1 MIHKVYLGLG
11 TNLGDKEANIHQA
24 LAYIR
29 EEMGTIDR
37 CSSLLVSEPW
47 GFDSPNSFV
56 NAVCCV
62 FTEQSPEQLLRTA
75 KSIEKKMGRKSKSV
89 GGVYHDRIID
99 IDILLYDNIHLST
112 PELTIPHPLM
122 HERPFV
128 MEPLM
133 EITNGEPTT
142 CLS

>member
-11 TNLGDKEANIHQA
+11 TNLGDKEANIRQA
-24 LAYIR
+24 LAYIQ
-29 EEMGTIDR
+29 EEMGSIDR

-47 GFDSPNSFV
+47 GFESTNSFI
-56 NAVCCV
+56 NAVCCIY
-62 FTEQSPEQLLRTA
+62 TEMSPQDILHTA
-75 KSIEKKMGRKSKSV
+75 KAIEKKMGRTRKSSC
-89 GGVYHDRIID
+89 GVYHDRIID
-99 IDILLYDNIHLST
+99 IDILLYDDIRIST

-133 EITNGEPTT
+133 EITSGEV
-142 CLS
+142 